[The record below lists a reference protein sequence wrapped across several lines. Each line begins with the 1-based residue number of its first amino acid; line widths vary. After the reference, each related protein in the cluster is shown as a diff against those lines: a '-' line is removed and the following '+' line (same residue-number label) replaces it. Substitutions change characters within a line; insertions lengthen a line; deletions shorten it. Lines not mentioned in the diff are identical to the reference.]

1 MKSLIASKWLN
12 IVLFNLFWIGC
23 VAGKNQLIWLVA
35 PFAFL
40 YLFLLI
46 YYKSIT
52 LRQVALT
59 GLLGITIDS
68 ILTAAGFFQFAQDNH
83 LIPPWLIVLWFV
95 FVTTLPLSLDFL
107 TKHKRLTI
115 LAGATGFPFSYAMGE
130 RLGAVTFGSGYLEAL
145 VFLSIIWAAGL
156 PLLFHLNRHISKAR
170 HVYT

>member
-1 MKSLIASKWLN
+1 MNTFIASKWLN
-12 IVLFNLFWIGC
+12 IVLFNLFWIAC

-35 PFAFL
+35 TFAFL

-52 LRQVALT
+52 LKQLVLT

-68 ILTAAGFFQFAQDNH
+68 ILTAVGFFKFTSDNH
-83 LIPPWLIVLWFV
+83 LIPLWLIVLWFV

-107 TKHKRLTI
+107 SKYKLLTV

-130 RLGAVTFGSGYLEAL
+130 RLGAVTFGAGYLEAL

-156 PLLFHLNRHISKAR
+156 PLLFYLNRHISKAR